1 MISAHDLSPAQLA
14 ALLAFHADAGVEW
27 LLEEEPVDRFAE
39 FEAMKAARSNARTAT
54 ASNRAEA
61 PATQP
66 AARQTAAAAPPQSR
80 ENRAPAPAVSAP
92 AVAIPDAQAIEEAR
106 FAAESARSLA
116 ELRVAMEGF
125 AGCNLRNSA
134 RNLVFAEGDSASGI
148 IVVGPMP
155 YADDDRDGQPFAGR
169 LGEMLTRM
177 LAGIGLARENVLLSN
192 VVPWRPPGN
201 RVPTAREADICRP
214 FIERQIALAEPN
226 HLLLLGNFTARFFF
240 GGSDTI
246 HQLRGEWRELP
257 IGGITVP
264 TLATLH
270 PQDLVTAPVNKRFA
284 WQDLLAFKAR
294 IHG

>member
-1 MISAHDLSPAQLA
+1 MISAHDLSPAELA

-39 FEAMKAARSNARTAT
+39 FEAMKAARGNARAP
-54 ASNRAEA
+54 AAGNRTEA
-61 PATQP
+61 PASQP
-66 AARQTAAAAPPQSR
+66 AARQTSAAPSR
-80 ENRAPAPAVSAP
+80 ENRAPAPVASAP
-92 AVAIPDAQAIEEAR
+92 AVAIPDAQAVEEAR

-116 ELRVAMEGF
+116 ELKVAMEGF

-134 RNLVFAEGDSASGI
+134 RNLVFAEGDPAGGI
-148 IVVGPMP
+148 MIVGPMP

-201 RVPTAREADICRP
+201 RVPTVREADICRP
-214 FIERQIALAEPN
+214 FIERQIALAEPR

-240 GGSDTI
+240 GGNDTI
-246 HQLRGEWRELP
+246 HQLRGEWRELQ
-257 IGGITVP
+257 IGGLTVP

-270 PQDLVTAPVNKRFA
+270 PQDLVTAPINKRFV
-284 WQDLLAFKAR
+284 WQDLLALKAR
-294 IHG
+294 IRG

>member
-1 MISAHDLSPAQLA
+1 
-14 ALLAFHADAGVEW
+14 
-27 LLEEEPVDRFAE
+27 
-39 FEAMKAARSNARTAT
+39 
-54 ASNRAEA
+54 
-61 PATQP
+61 
-66 AARQTAAAAPPQSR
+66 
-80 ENRAPAPAVSAP
+80 
-92 AVAIPDAQAIEEAR
+92 
-106 FAAESARSLA
+106 
-116 ELRVAMEGF
+116 MEGF

-134 RNLVFAEGDSASGI
+134 RNLVFAEGDPASGI
-148 IVVGPMP
+148 MIVGPMP

-177 LAGIGLARENVLLSN
+177 LSGIGLARETVLLSN

-214 FIERQIALAEPN
+214 FIERQIALAEPK
-226 HLLLLGNFTARFFF
+226 HLLLLGNFTARFFL

-246 HQLRGEWRELP
+246 HQLRGEWRELA

-294 IHG
+294 IQG

>member
-39 FEAMKAARSNARTAT
+39 FEAMKAARGNAR
-54 ASNRAEA
+54 A
-61 PATQP
+61 PAAGGRTEVQPPP
-66 AARQTAAAAPPQSR
+66 AARQ
-80 ENRAPAPAVSAP
+80 APAPTAPATSRDARASLPAAGAP
-92 AVAIPDAQAIEEAR
+92 AVAIPDAQAIQEAR

-134 RNLVFAEGDSASGI
+134 RNLVFAEGDAASGI
-148 IVVGPMP
+148 MIVGPMP

-177 LAGIGLARENVLLSN
+177 LAGIGLAREQVLLSN

-214 FIERQIALAEPN
+214 FIERQIALAEPK
-226 HLLLLGNFTARFFF
+226 HLLLLGNFTARFFL
-240 GGSDTI
+240 GGNDTI
-246 HQLRGEWRELP
+246 HQLRGEWRDLP